1 MIDASSEG
9 EDEYGRHSVR
19 WEMPRKSC
27 VVKMLFIVDVE
38 EVTSI
43 SWNWE
48 VVTSMMD

>member
-1 MIDASSEG
+1 MIDASPEG
-9 EDEYGRHSVR
+9 EDEYGRHSVS

-27 VVKMLFIVDVE
+27 VVKMLFKVDVE

-48 VVTSMMD
+48 VVTDSKD